1 MNKIQFAI
9 MVRMEKNYRKV
20 VRIFFGTRADL
31 APYPLAFL
39 WDCQRCHAPTYSAA
53 EPPPDQMPVCNI
65 CAFELSAAAQ
75 QNPTMDVSLDLTA
88 EGKDIVRDIAAKNQR
103 PVAKLAKI
111 TWLIVTFGD
120 AGGQAG

>member
-1 MNKIQFAI
+1 
-9 MVRMEKNYRKV
+9 
-20 VRIFFGTRADL
+20 
-31 APYPLAFL
+31 
-39 WDCQRCHAPTYSAA
+39 
-53 EPPPDQMPVCNI
+53 
-65 CAFELSAAAQ
+65 
-75 QNPTMDVSLDLTA
+75 LDLTA

>member
-1 MNKIQFAI
+1 
-9 MVRMEKNYRKV
+9 MEENYSKV

-65 CAFELSAAAQ
+65 CASELSAIGE
-75 QNPTMDVSLDLTA
+75 QNPTMDVTLDLTA
-88 EGKDIVRDIAAKNQR
+88 EGKDIVRDIALKKQR
-103 PVAKLAKI
+103 PVEEVFNRVIEWKLGRPVKATIYDKSLKKK
-111 TWLIVTFGD
+111 TN
-120 AGGQAG
+120 Q